1 MQCGFAKVLAFQ
13 TVFGDVQLCA
23 EGRCRRLCVCDSL
36 VKQHHGRARAL
47 SLCSRPQQLSVERAS
62 PAPVPVKFSPHRDE
76 KAPNASLRKTV
87 LIVAP
92 KDEAAVAPDR
102 RPGGSRRPLC

>member
-1 MQCGFAKVLAFQ
+1 MQCGFAKVRAFQ

-36 VKQHHGRARAL
+36 VKQHHVFGE
-47 SLCSRPQQLSVERAS
+47 RPSGSERAS

-76 KAPNASLRKTV
+76 RAPNASLRKTV

-92 KDEAAVAPDR
+92 KDEAAVAPDQ